1 MRRKMKAL
9 GLLLCLF
16 NISVYAQT
24 QQQPAKYEF
33 SVQQCIDYGLKNNV
47 QVKNALLDYNIQ
59 EQTNKNVTAAAYPQ
73 ISASAATT
81 YYPNVS
87 VQTFPNFIAAATY
100 GVLEQEGVKDGSGNP
115 IKSPGDF
122 GFIHAA
128 FGTKWNGNAGV
139 SLSQILFDGEVFV
152 GLQARQTVL
161 DYSQKNIE
169 VAQENIKAN
178 IYKVYFQL
186 VASKTQIDQ
195 LDANIARTQKSL
207 HDANEMFKNGFA
219 EKIDVDR
226 FSVQLA
232 NLQTQKMQVEN
243 TINNGYLGLKL
254 LIGMHLQDTLVLSD
268 KITEDRIKQGL
279 LNEGQYNYTDRKD
292 FQFLQIGKK
301 LYEYDVKRYKLSKLP
316 TASLSA
322 NYSKVAMRDQF
333 NLFNKGDWFTSS
345 YVGLNIHI
353 PIFSGFSNN
362 ANIEKAQ
369 LQLKQTE
376 NQIENLKISIDKDV
390 AEATNN
396 YHNAVATLD
405 NQRKNMDLAEQVYN
419 QAKKKYE
426 TGTGSNLEITNA
438 QTDLTI
444 AQNNYVDAMYEAII
458 AYVDYVKAV
467 GKL

>member
-1 MRRKMKAL
+1 MKRKTTAL
-9 GLLLCLF
+9 ALLLCSFITVL
-16 NISVYAQT
+16 NAQI
-24 QQQPAKYEF
+24 QQQPGKYEF
-33 SVQQCIDYGLKNNV
+33 SVQQCIDYGIKNNV

-73 ISASAATT
+73 ISASASTT
-81 YYPNVS
+81 YYPNVA

-100 GVLEQEGVKDGSGNP
+100 GVLEQEGVKNGNGEP
-115 IKSPGDF
+115 IKSPDDF

-169 VAQENIKAN
+169 VTQESIKAN

-186 VASKTQIDQ
+186 VASKTQIEQ

-243 TINNGYLGLKL
+243 TINNGYLGLKV
-254 LIGMHLQDTLVLSD
+254 LIGMPLQDTLVLTD

-292 FQFLQIGKK
+292 YQFLELGKK
-301 LYEYDVKRYKLSKLP
+301 LNEYNVRRYKLSKLP
-316 TASLSA
+316 TASISA

-333 NLFNKGDWFTSS
+333 NLFSKGDWFTSS
-345 YVGLNIHI
+345 YIGLNIHI
-353 PIFSGFSNN
+353 PIFSGFAQN

-369 LQLKQTE
+369 LELKQTE
-376 NQIENLKISIDKDV
+376 NQIENMKIVIDNDV
-390 AEATNN
+390 SQATNN

-405 NQRKNMDLAEQVYN
+405 NQQKNMNLAEQVYN

-444 AQNNYVDAMYEAII
+444 AQTNYINALYQAII